1 MAQERIKERAAEQYS
16 YDTSDGVLHT
26 VEEYQEISKH
36 FLAGVNWALRE
47 FEELTK
53 DKPRISLN
61 TFLFT
66 LNQDED
72 CQVILTDFSAP
83 IGRILWGGWKSDI
96 QKYCEQWNT
105 FSSWY
110 VQDFTS
116 IQGGVEIC
124 ITKELED

>member
-1 MAQERIKERAAEQYS
+1 MTKEQLEKHA
-16 YDTSDGVLHT
+16 
-26 VEEYQEISKH
+26 EEYALDDANGEMLTYEQLQNNSKH

-53 DKPRISLN
+53 DKPRISLS
-61 TFLFT
+61 TFLFI

-72 CQVILTDFSAP
+72 CRVILTDFNAP
-83 IGRILWGGWKSDI
+83 IGQTLWEGWKSDI

>member
-1 MAQERIKERAAEQYS
+1 MQPQI
-16 YDTSDGVLHT
+16 T
-26 VEEYQEISKH
+26 
-36 FLAGVNWALRE
+36 
-47 FEELTK
+47 
-53 DKPRISLN
+53 LN
-61 TFLFT
+61 DFLFT

-72 CQVILTDFSAP
+72 CRVILTDFNAP
-83 IGRILWGGWKSDI
+83 IGQTLWEGWKSDI